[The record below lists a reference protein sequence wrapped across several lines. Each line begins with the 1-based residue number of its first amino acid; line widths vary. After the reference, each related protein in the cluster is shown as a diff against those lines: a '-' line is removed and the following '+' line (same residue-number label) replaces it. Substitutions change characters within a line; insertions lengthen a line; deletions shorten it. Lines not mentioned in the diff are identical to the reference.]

1 MGFGWSIEK
10 KIRKKNL
17 FQYFCLSLNDILHW
31 IDIPLPTE
39 SGRREMF
46 QIYLKSV
53 KLSNDIDWD
62 YLVKNS
68 EGYSGADICN
78 VKFEL
83 IDNRN

>member
-1 MGFGWSIEK
+1 
-10 KIRKKNL
+10 
-17 FQYFCLSLNDILHW
+17 
-31 IDIPLPTE
+31 
-39 SGRREMF
+39 MF